1 MIDDQRLV
9 YHIIKSQELI
19 PWVEVVKQ
27 ILESDFHIQ
36 DIDLPNGE
44 NKFDSLTAAFLCKEK
59 FQFWARLNRDEL
71 SNVIKCLLIISPD
84 KSERRSNGDPL
95 VPKGHRVFNRSLLD
109 KYQNNPVLSGLLAKE
124 FISLLDNGWSWQ
136 EYAGKAGVSLS
147 DYFVSDVLKDPRA
160 IATWYSI
167 KMPH

>member
-1 MIDDQRLV
+1 M
-9 YHIIKSQELI
+9 
-19 PWVEVVKQ
+19 EV
-27 ILESDFHIQ
+27 LRPTS
-36 DIDLPNGE
+36 
-44 NKFDSLTAAFLCKEK
+44 S
-59 FQFWARLNRDEL
+59 LNRDEL

-84 KSERRSNGDPL
+84 KSERRPSGDPL

-109 KYQNNPVLSGLLAKE
+109 KYQNNPVLKDLLSKG
-124 FISLLDNGWSWQ
+124 FINLLDSGWSWQ

-160 IATWYSI
+160 IATWYSV